1 MKNDISNPEFIKKR
15 TQNIKYML
23 LNELG
28 YEGDELKIDITPY
41 ILKGSSV
48 EEINFDFYLSVYSE
62 GDLDDICST
71 SRQLTYKVE
80 SFFEKFGFNNEYNF
94 VGNPEPR
101 DYNLMGPMVPYL
113 NFSAANDEL
122 KINVSYIYETIGN
135 VNH

>member
-1 MKNDISNPEFIKKR
+1 MKNDVTNPEFIKKR

-23 LNELG
+23 LKELG
-28 YEGDELKIDITPY
+28 YDGDELKIDITPY

-80 SFFEKFGFNNEYNF
+80 SFFDKFGFNNEYNF